1 MVHHSNKE
9 LDLNLWTMSELKI
22 VVGKFKKFK
31 SKTGSKEQEQEEQ
44 EKNKEKEKEVE
55 MKSAEKDNEKM
66 QGKEKG

>member
-31 SKTGSKEQEQEEQ
+31 SKTGSKE
-44 EKNKEKEKEVE
+44 
-55 MKSAEKDNEKM
+55 
-66 QGKEKG
+66 